1 MPLLK
6 LGPERPDKDNMDTF
20 ILAAAF
26 VLGLIFGSFATV
38 ASYRI
43 PRRETIVS
51 GRSKCPSCEHTIGA
65 LENIPVLSWLALRGK
80 CKHCRAPIS
89 VRYPAIELA
98 TGALFLFAAYKFI
111 VSADDTSV
119 SGWVTAATFAAF
131 FWTLVV
137 LTIIDLEH
145 KLLPNRVVFPL
156 FVVGWVG
163 LIVAAATDGDLDRLV
178 DAALGAVIFGGFFFV
193 VAFVYPQGMG
203 LGDVKL
209 GFVLGTFLGF
219 IQGPGLVLV
228 GMFLSFFLGGVISVA
243 VLLSQGGS
251 RKTQIPFGPFLALGT
266 VLALVLGQPLLDAYL
281 GTF

>member
-1 MPLLK
+1 
-6 LGPERPDKDNMDTF
+6 MDTF

-98 TGALFLFAAYKFI
+98 TGALFLFAAHKFV
-111 VSADDTSV
+111 VSPNDTSI
-119 SGWVTAATFAAF
+119 SAWVTAATFAAF

-156 FVVGWVG
+156 FVLGWLG
-163 LIVAAATDGDLDRLV
+163 LIVAAATDGDTDRLL
-178 DAALGAVIFGGFFFV
+178 DAAIGAAIFGGFFFV

-228 GMFLSFFLGGVISVA
+228 GMFLSFLLGGVISIGVLVA
-243 VLLSQGGS
+243 KGGS
-251 RKTQIPFGPFLALGT
+251 RKTEIPFGPFLALGT
-266 VLALVLGQPLLDAYL
+266 VLALLLGQPLLDAYL

>member
-1 MPLLK
+1 LLK

-51 GRSKCPSCEHTIGA
+51 GRSKCPSCDHTIGA

-156 FVVGWVG
+156 FVVGWAG
-163 LIVAAATDGDLDRLV
+163 LIVAAATDGDMARLL
-178 DAALGAVIFGGFFFV
+178 DAAVGAVIFGGFFFLI
-193 VAFVYPQGMG
+193 AFIYPQGMG

-219 IQGPGLVLV
+219 MQGPGLVLV
-228 GMFLSFFLGGVISVA
+228 GMFLSFFLGGVISIGVLVA
-243 VLLSQGGS
+243 QGGS

-266 VLALVLGQPLLDAYL
+266 VLALLLGQPLLDAYL

>member
-1 MPLLK
+1 
-6 LGPERPDKDNMDTF
+6 MDTF
-20 ILAAAF
+20 ILGAAF

-51 GRSKCPSCEHTIGA
+51 GRSKCPTCGHTIGA
-65 LENIPVLSWLALRGK
+65 LENIPVISWLTLRGR
-80 CKHCRAPIS
+80 CRHCRDPIS
-89 VRYPAIELA
+89 VRYPAIEVA
-98 TGALFLFAAYKFI
+98 TGASFLFAAYKFV
-111 VSADDTSV
+111 VSPSDTSI
-119 SGWVTAATFAAF
+119 SGWITAATFAAF
-131 FWTLVV
+131 FWTLIV

-145 KLLPNRVVFPL
+145 KLLPNRVVYPL

-163 LIVAAATDGDLDRLV
+163 LVAAAATDGDPARLL
-178 DAALGAVIFGGFFFV
+178 DAAIGAAIFGGFFFV
-193 VAFVYPQGMG
+193 VAFIYPQGMG

-228 GMFLSFFLGGVISVA
+228 AMFLSFLLGGVVSVG
-243 VLLSQGGS
+243 VLVAQRGS
-251 RKTQIPFGPFLALGT
+251 RKTEIPFGPFLALGT
-266 VLALVLGQPLLDAYL
+266 VLALLLGQPLLDAYL

>member
-1 MPLLK
+1 
-6 LGPERPDKDNMDTF
+6 MDTL

-65 LENIPVLSWLALRGK
+65 LENIPVLSWVALRGK

-98 TGALFLFAAYKFI
+98 TGALFLFAAYKFV

-163 LIVAAATDGDLDRLV
+163 LIVAAATEGDMARLL
-178 DAALGAVIFGGFFFV
+178 DAAIGAAIFGGFFFII
-193 VAFVYPQGMG
+193 AFVYPQGMG

-228 GMFLSFFLGGVISVA
+228 GMFLSFFLGGVISIA
-243 VLLSQGGS
+243 VLVAQGGS

-266 VLALVLGQPLLDAYL
+266 VLALLLGQPLLDAYL